1 MIRQPQS
8 DCSTNLFFPFRN
20 QLKPTWNLYQFGFY
34 ISSFNQYQT
43 DDQICI
49 GYIASCMV
57 DSTTSGIVLLLRQN
71 QNCQHI
77 QLYSSF
83 QIKRIV
89 LKTAHLN
96 FAKYAIQFAIQ
107 FQLTKLTK
115 SSAPQKIAFKLLT
128 EFKEGDAKEAT
139 WFFIP
144 MWHFAKAFALWWKTE
159 FKPIN

>member
-1 MIRQPQS
+1 
-8 DCSTNLFFPFRN
+8 
-20 QLKPTWNLYQFGFY
+20 
-34 ISSFNQYQT
+34 
-43 DDQICI
+43 
-49 GYIASCMV
+49 MV

-139 WFFIP
+139 
-144 MWHFAKAFALWWKTE
+144 
-159 FKPIN
+159 